1 MFLRPYK
8 KASLFCVALLLLA
21 QTPSSAQVQTP
32 KTDEKQSVSLVRYV
46 DQKSGLTADD
56 LAAYALGHNLE
67 LQAMRKEIDAAK
79 ALVKQAR
86 LRANPKVDLSVS
98 QNVTGNDR
106 NVDADAM
113 LPLELGGRR
122 AARIAVAER
131 QVEVRE
137 HEFANRERLLSA
149 EIRMKFADTLAQILK
164 LSLTDELVESN
175 QQSFNLVAARVLE
188 GATPPLE
195 QNMVLVELN
204 RLKSMRESAEG
215 KVEVAMLALRNLI
228 GMSPEEP
235 LRLRGNFDNLIDQL
249 PTVSETTERALRNR
263 PDLLAARSAENV
275 ALAQIEQARSGGRL
289 DASLLAGYE
298 HMIFGFPVRGFDNV
312 GRLQPV
318 KGGFNYFKVGIS
330 LDVPVRN
337 KNQGAV
343 EAAIAEADAAKRRRE
358 FAELIVRHEVA
369 SSCAQYER
377 ASRAM
382 EIFRVGVQQQARAN
396 LDVVRQT
403 YELGSKTLL
412 DYLGEQRRFI
422 EFENDFVDSQLAV
435 YNARVEI
442 QRAAASP
449 ELIKR

>member
-1 MFLRPYK
+1 MADK
-8 KASLFCVALLLLA
+8 NESASH
-21 QTPSSAQVQTP
+21 
-32 KTDEKQSVSLVRYV
+32 YI
-46 DQKSGLTADD
+46 DQASGLTADD
-56 LAAYALGHNLE
+56 LVAYALEHNIE

-86 LRANPKVDLSVS
+86 LRPNPTIDLSVS
-98 QNVTGNDR
+98 KGVTSADR
-106 NVDADAM
+106 NIDANVM

-122 AARIAVAER
+122 GARVAVAER

-137 HEFANRERLLSA
+137 HEFTNRERLLAA
-149 EIRMKFADTLAQILK
+149 EVRMKFADTLAQILK
-164 LSLTDELVESN
+164 LSLTDELVASN

-215 KVEVAMLALRNLI
+215 KVEVAMLALRNLVGI
-228 GMSPEEP
+228 PPEEP

-249 PTVSETTERALRNR
+249 PTVSETTERALHER

-275 ALAQIEQARSGGRL
+275 ALAQIEQARSEGRL

-298 HMIFGFPVRGFDNV
+298 HMIFGFPVKGFDDV

-318 KGGFNYFKVGIS
+318 QGGFNYLKFGIS

-343 EAAIAEADAAKRRRE
+343 EAAVAESDAAKRRRE
-358 FAELIVRHEVA
+358 FAELAVRHDVA
-369 SSCAQYER
+369 TAYAQYDR
-377 ASRAM
+377 AARAM

-442 QRAAASP
+442 KRAAASP

>member
-1 MFLRPYK
+1 
-8 KASLFCVALLLLA
+8 
-21 QTPSSAQVQTP
+21 
-32 KTDEKQSVSLVRYV
+32 
-46 DQKSGLTADD
+46 
-56 LAAYALGHNLE
+56 
-67 LQAMRKEIDAAK
+67 
-79 ALVKQAR
+79 
-86 LRANPKVDLSVS
+86 
-98 QNVTGNDR
+98 
-106 NVDADAM
+106 
-113 LPLELGGRR
+113 
-122 AARIAVAER
+122 
-131 QVEVRE
+131 
-137 HEFANRERLLSA
+137 
-149 EIRMKFADTLAQILK
+149 
-164 LSLTDELVESN
+164 
-175 QQSFNLVAARVLE
+175 
-188 GATPPLE
+188 
-195 QNMVLVELN
+195 
-204 RLKSMRESAEG
+204 
-215 KVEVAMLALRNLI
+215 
-228 GMSPEEP
+228 
-235 LRLRGNFDNLIDQL
+235 
-249 PTVSETTERALRNR
+249 
-263 PDLLAARSAENV
+263 
-275 ALAQIEQARSGGRL
+275 
-289 DASLLAGYE
+289 
-298 HMIFGFPVRGFDNV
+298 MIFGFPVKGFDDV

-369 SSCAQYER
+369 SSYAQYER

>member
-1 MFLRPYK
+1 MADK
-8 KASLFCVALLLLA
+8 NESASH
-21 QTPSSAQVQTP
+21 
-32 KTDEKQSVSLVRYV
+32 YI
-46 DQKSGLTADD
+46 DQASGLTADD
-56 LAAYALGHNLE
+56 LVAYALEHNLE

-86 LRANPKVDLSVS
+86 LRPNPTIDLSVS
-98 QNVTGNDR
+98 KGVTSADR
-106 NVDADAM
+106 NIDANVM

-122 AARIAVAER
+122 GARVAVAER

-137 HEFANRERLLSA
+137 HEFTNRERLLAA
-149 EIRMKFADTLAQILK
+149 EVRMKFADTLAQILK
-164 LSLTDELVESN
+164 LSLTDELVASN

-215 KVEVAMLALRNLI
+215 KVEVAMLALRNLV
-228 GMSPEEP
+228 GMPPEEP

-249 PTVSETTERALRNR
+249 PTVSETTERALHER

-275 ALAQIEQARSGGRL
+275 ALAQIEQARSEGRL

-298 HMIFGFPVRGFDNV
+298 HMIFGFPVKGFDDV

-318 KGGFNYFKVGIS
+318 QGGFNYLKFGIS

-343 EAAIAEADAAKRRRE
+343 EAAVAESDAAKRRRE
-358 FAELIVRHEVA
+358 FAELAVRHDVA
-369 SSCAQYER
+369 TAYAQYDR
-377 ASRAM
+377 AARAM

-442 QRAAASP
+442 KRAAASP

>member
-1 MFLRPYK
+1 MFPRPYK

-21 QTPSSAQVQTP
+21 QMQLSAQAQTP
-32 KTDEKQSVSLVRYV
+32 ISVEKQSASSSRYL
-46 DQKSGLTADD
+46 DQKTGLTADD
-56 LAAYALGHNLE
+56 LVAYALAHNLE
-67 LQAMRKEIDAAK
+67 LEAMRKEIDAAR
-79 ALVKQAR
+79 ALVKQTR

-98 QNVTGNDR
+98 QNVTGTDR
-106 NVDADAM
+106 NIDADAM

-137 HEFANRERLLSA
+137 HEFANRERLLAA
-149 EIRMKFADTLAQILK
+149 EVRMKFADTLAQILK

-249 PTVSETTERALRNR
+249 PTVSETTERALHDRA
-263 PDLLAARSAENV
+263 DLLAARSAENV
-275 ALAQIEQARSGGRL
+275 ALAQIEQARSEGRL

-298 HMIFGFPVRGFDNV
+298 HMIFGFPVKGFDDV

-318 KGGFNYFKVGIS
+318 QGGFNYFKFGIS

-343 EAAIAEADAAKRRRE
+343 EAAVAESDAAKRRRE
-358 FAELIVRHEVA
+358 FAELLVRHDVA
-369 SSCAQYER
+369 TAYAQYER
-377 ASRAM
+377 AARAM

-422 EFENDFVDSQLAV
+422 EFENDFVDAQLAV
-435 YNARVEI
+435 YNARVDI
-442 QRAAASP
+442 LKATASP

>member
-1 MFLRPYK
+1 MADK
-8 KASLFCVALLLLA
+8 NESASH
-21 QTPSSAQVQTP
+21 
-32 KTDEKQSVSLVRYV
+32 YI
-46 DQKSGLTADD
+46 DQASGLTADD
-56 LAAYALGHNLE
+56 LVAYALEHNLE

-86 LRANPKVDLSVS
+86 LRPNPTIDLSVS
-98 QNVTGNDR
+98 KGVTSADR
-106 NVDADAM
+106 NIDANVM

-122 AARIAVAER
+122 GARVAVAER

-137 HEFANRERLLSA
+137 HEFTNRERLLAA
-149 EIRMKFADTLAQILK
+149 EVRMKFADTLAQILK
-164 LSLTDELVESN
+164 LSLTDELVASN

-215 KVEVAMLALRNLI
+215 KVEVAMLALRNLVGI
-228 GMSPEEP
+228 PPEEP

-249 PTVSETTERALRNR
+249 PTVSETTERALHER

-275 ALAQIEQARSGGRL
+275 ALAQIEQARSEGRL

-298 HMIFGFPVRGFDNV
+298 HMIFGFPVKGFDDV
-312 GRLQPV
+312 GRLPPV
-318 KGGFNYFKVGIS
+318 QGGFNYLKFGIS

-343 EAAIAEADAAKRRRE
+343 EAAVAESDAAKRRRE
-358 FAELIVRHEVA
+358 FAELAVRHDVA
-369 SSCAQYER
+369 TAYAQYDR
-377 ASRAM
+377 AARAM

-442 QRAAASP
+442 KRAAASP

>member
-1 MFLRPYK
+1 MADK
-8 KASLFCVALLLLA
+8 NESASH
-21 QTPSSAQVQTP
+21 
-32 KTDEKQSVSLVRYV
+32 YI
-46 DQKSGLTADD
+46 DQASGLTADD
-56 LAAYALGHNLE
+56 LVAYALEHNLE

-86 LRANPKVDLSVS
+86 LRPNPTIDLSVS
-98 QNVTGNDR
+98 KGVTSADR
-106 NVDADAM
+106 NIDANVM

-122 AARIAVAER
+122 GARVAVAER

-137 HEFANRERLLSA
+137 HEFTNRERLLAA
-149 EIRMKFADTLAQILK
+149 EVRMKFADTLAQILK
-164 LSLTDELVESN
+164 LSLTDELVASN

-215 KVEVAMLALRNLI
+215 KVEVAMLALRNLV
-228 GMSPEEP
+228 GMPPEEP

-249 PTVSETTERALRNR
+249 PTVSETTERALHER

-275 ALAQIEQARSGGRL
+275 ALAQIEQARSEGRL

-298 HMIFGFPVRGFDNV
+298 HMIFGFPVKGFDDV

-318 KGGFNYFKVGIS
+318 QGGFNYLKFGIS
-330 LDVPVRN
+330 LAVPVRN

-343 EAAIAEADAAKRRRE
+343 EAAVAESDAAKRRRE
-358 FAELIVRHEVA
+358 FAELAVRHDVA
-369 SSCAQYER
+369 TAYAQYDR
-377 ASRAM
+377 AARAM

-442 QRAAASP
+442 KRAAASP